1 MYKYPLDLDTSNELF
16 AHLLNHDK
24 YQRQQIIDLI
34 NIVQNALEE
43 TQDEDSMWQ
52 QDAEAF
58 LKHYS
63 RLKVDRENLKF
74 NVENAL
80 KARGLDTP
88 SKIHPSTTQSYGDM
102 SLGPSMLN
110 IDDPHVS
117 SKLNEAE
124 DRLGPPMTE
133 DEVARYFN
141 EKPKRKGKKSKQKDF
156 KKMTLEEIEEWERK
170 QDNATDLYKISARV
184 KNLARADGAAL
195 TPVGEMLANTYVHVL
210 KSLYDFADTITD
222 KETKIKLISLIR
234 SNEGMPA
241 NLISAA
247 KANVTEGK

>member
-24 YQRQQIIDLI
+24 YQRQQITDLI

-52 QDAEAF
+52 ADAETF

-63 RLKVDRENLKF
+63 KLKVDRENLKF

-88 SKIHPSTTQSYGDM
+88 SKIHPSTAPTYSGSIGAGM
-102 SLGPSMLN
+102 INLN
-110 IDDPHVS
+110 DPHIAS
-117 SKLNEAE
+117 QLNESE

-133 DEVARYFN
+133 GEVASYFN

-210 KSLYDFADTITD
+210 KSLYDFADTIAD

-247 KANVTEGK
+247 KANVVEGK